1 MSSPTKIGEYLA
13 AGLHIV
19 GLEGIEILDRLSKE
33 TNRVDILPR
42 DKNLDF
48 EKISEIIRK
57 IKSNDRQKES
67 IEIAKNNYDL
77 EKAVSKYLK
86 LYNNFI

>member
-1 MSSPTKIGEYLA
+1 M
-13 AGLHIV
+13 
-19 GLEGIEILDRLSKE
+19 
-33 TNRVDILPR
+33 PR

-86 LYNNFI
+86 LYENFK